1 MAHNAPLSPLAPK
14 TTPDI
19 PPLDG
24 VRFAAGMA
32 GVRYAG
38 RTDVMLAL
46 MDEGATVAGVFT
58 KSKCPSAPVDWC
70 RAKLKGGKAR
80 VLGHAK
86 APAQGV
92 GAQSIDGQRAQP
104 VVAIFAALA
113 AQQGGGIAG
122 QDGAQRGQQA
132 AVALGFGELAGQLGH
147 QGQQGI
153 QQRGRCSH
161 GDIVSGQSD
170 CN

>member
-1 MAHNAPLSPLAPK
+1 VWWATRPVV
-14 TTPDI
+14 
-19 PPLDG
+19 G
-24 VRFAAGMA
+24 VGQR
-32 GVRYAG
+32 GVGGKAQRLAG
-38 RTDVMLAL
+38 RQQ
-46 MDEGATVAGVFT
+46 
-58 KSKCPSAPVDWC
+58 
-70 RAKLKGGKAR
+70 GGKAR

-92 GAQSIDGQRAQP
+92 GAQPIDGQRAQP
-104 VVAIFAALA
+104 VIAIFAALA